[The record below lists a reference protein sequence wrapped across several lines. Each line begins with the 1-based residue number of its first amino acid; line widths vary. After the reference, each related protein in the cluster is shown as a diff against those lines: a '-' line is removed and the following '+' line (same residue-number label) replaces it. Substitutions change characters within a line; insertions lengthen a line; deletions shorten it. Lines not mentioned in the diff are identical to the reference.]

1 MHNVRV
7 RQRGCRH
14 HVRGQWNVEELF
26 RRTKKGGVV
35 PGSSHQWVDGSLRL
49 HTFAT
54 VPGLM
59 RVSVAR
65 IALKSDASARRF
77 MESLAQIKVTPVR
90 KRTGAT
96 GR

>member
-1 MHNVRV
+1 
-7 RQRGCRH
+7 
-14 HVRGQWNVEELF
+14 
-26 RRTKKGGVV
+26 
-35 PGSSHQWVDGSLRL
+35 
-49 HTFAT
+49 
-54 VPGLM
+54 M

-96 GR
+96 GRRPTAMLAPEMTAEQRRAVKVFGSALPSLPKLR